1 MPRKWP
7 GALADNVAIVHYVSG
22 AARLASRSLLT
33 SYQGSAEEGNWL
45 PGVMEWQ
52 RGVIVNEEQR
62 RAMDFIAA
70 ANRGG
75 YRPTGRE
82 INQWRRAPAPKPAR
96 KCELLEP
103 EIPAVPE
110 RRVRTSPTALATLI
124 ASQGIYGNAT
134 YDALVKS
141 AFSDINATILQ
152 SVASAIRV
160 PNWLGQAEYDVIPG
174 KPGRPAVYAPDKPP
188 EKFLAHLRRLGWVE
202 RNNSGRYGVTLLG
215 EALLK
220 ADALEESDFEDS
232 SVMVLA
238 AGDQNLGYGQVL
250 GRIADSGDALVV
262 DGYLGAQEL
271 AHILEHTNASR
282 FLIGDKLARGR
293 ITELA
298 IQIRFAPPSS
308 TGAVRE
314 LRKASFHDR
323 YLIGEHKVY
332 TLTAS
337 LNGVGKSSMAVLME
351 MTDVAAR
358 AIRAEVENWW
368 VGGEVVATGLTTEPL
383 TESIGGTGEAEVTET
398 IRLED
403 DRYLHDGCA
412 VRHRTQRAAENC
424 TNGT

>member
-1 MPRKWP
+1 
-7 GALADNVAIVHYVSG
+7 
-22 AARLASRSLLT
+22 
-33 SYQGSAEEGNWL
+33 
-45 PGVMEWQ
+45 ME
-52 RGVIVNEEQR
+52 
-62 RAMDFIAA
+62 FIAA

-82 INQWRRAPAPKPAR
+82 INQWRQAPEPKPAR
-96 KCELLEP
+96 KGELLEP

-110 RRVRTSPTALATLI
+110 RRVRKNPTALSALI
-124 ASQGIYGNAT
+124 ASQGIYRSPA
-134 YDALVKS
+134 YDALVNLSGINAALQGFVS
-141 AFSDINATILQ
+141 AF
-152 SVASAIRV
+152 RV
-160 PNWLGQAEYDVIPG
+160 PNWLGEIEYEVIPG
-174 KPGRPAVYAPDKPP
+174 KPGRPAVYASDKPP

-215 EALLK
+215 QALLK

-250 GRIADSGDALVV
+250 GRIADSGNALVV
-262 DGYLGAQEL
+262 DSYLGAQEL

-282 FLIGDKLARGR
+282 FLIGDKLANGR
-293 ITELA
+293 VAELA
-298 IQIRFAPPSS
+298 IQIKFAPPSS

-351 MTDVAAR
+351 MTEVAAR

-368 VGGEVVATGLTTEPL
+368 KGGELVATGPTTEAL
-383 TESIGGTGEAEVTET
+383 TQSMGGTAEAEVTKT
-398 IRLED
+398 IRFED
-403 DRYLHDGCA
+403 GRYLHDGCA
-412 VRHRTQRAAENC
+412 MHHRTRRAAENC
-424 TNGT
+424 TKGT

>member
-1 MPRKWP
+1 M
-7 GALADNVAIVHYVSG
+7 
-22 AARLASRSLLT
+22 
-33 SYQGSAEEGNWL
+33 
-45 PGVMEWQ
+45 ME
-52 RGVIVNEEQR
+52 
-62 RAMDFIAA
+62 FIAA

-82 INQWRRAPAPKPAR
+82 INQWRRAPGPKPGR
-96 KCELLEP
+96 KGALLEP

-110 RRVRTSPTALATLI
+110 RRVRKTSPAGSSWM
-124 ASQGIYGNAT
+124 ASQGIYRSPAFDVLGR
-134 YDALVKS
+134 S
-141 AFSDINATILQ
+141 AWSGINVPAFQGLFGINAVALQ
-152 SVASAIRV
+152 AIASGFRV
-160 PNWLGQAEYDVIPG
+160 PGWLGNVEYEVIPG
-174 KPGRPAVYAPDKPP
+174 KPGRPAIYAPDKPP
-188 EKFLAHLRRLGWVE
+188 EKFLAHLRRLGWIE

-220 ADALEESDFEDS
+220 ADVLEEADFEDP

-271 AHILEHTNASR
+271 AHILKHTNASR
-282 FLIGDKLARGR
+282 FLIGNKLASSRV
-293 ITELA
+293 TELA
-298 IQIRFAPPSS
+298 VQIGFAPPSS

-368 VGGEVVATGLTTEPL
+368 MGGEVVATGLTTEAL
-383 TESIGGTGEAEVTET
+383 AESMAGTAEAEATKT

-403 DRYLHDGCA
+403 DRYVHDGCT
-412 VRHRTQRAAENC
+412 VRHRTQQAAENC

>member
-1 MPRKWP
+1 
-7 GALADNVAIVHYVSG
+7 
-22 AARLASRSLLT
+22 
-33 SYQGSAEEGNWL
+33 
-45 PGVMEWQ
+45 ME
-52 RGVIVNEEQR
+52 
-62 RAMDFIAA
+62 FIAA

-82 INQWRRAPAPKPAR
+82 INQWRRAPEPKPAC
-96 KCELLEP
+96 KGELLEP

-110 RRVRTSPTALATLI
+110 RRVRKPSPTFSAFM
-124 ASQGIYGNAT
+124 ASQGIYRNPA
-134 YDALVKS
+134 YEALVRS
-141 AFSDINATILQ
+141 AVLGINATAFQ
-152 SVASAIRV
+152 SIAAAFRV
-160 PNWLGQAEYDVIPG
+160 PSWLGSVEGEVIPG

-188 EKFLAHLRRLGWVE
+188 EKFLAHLRRLGWIE

-215 EALLK
+215 QALLK

-232 SVMVLA
+232 SVMVLPA
-238 AGDQNLGYGQVL
+238 RDQNLGYGQVL

-271 AHILEHTNASR
+271 AHILQHTNASR
-282 FLIGDKLARGR
+282 FLIGDKLPIGR
-293 ITELA
+293 VAELA
-298 IQIRFAPPSS
+298 IQIKFAPPSS
-308 TGAVRE
+308 TGTVRE

-358 AIRAEVENWW
+358 AIRAEVEKWW
-368 VGGEVVATGLTTEPL
+368 IDGEVVATGLTTEAL
-383 TESIGGTGEAEVTET
+383 TESMGSTAESEVTKT

-403 DRYLHDGCA
+403 DRYIHDGCA

>member
-1 MPRKWP
+1 MAFP
-7 GALADNVAIVHYVSG
+7 S
-22 AARLASRSLLT
+22 
-33 SYQGSAEEGNWL
+33 
-45 PGVMEWQ
+45 
-52 RGVIVNEEQR
+52 
-62 RAMDFIAA
+62 
-70 ANRGG
+70 
-75 YRPTGRE
+75 
-82 INQWRRAPAPKPAR
+82 
-96 KCELLEP
+96 
-103 EIPAVPE
+103 
-110 RRVRTSPTALATLI
+110 I
-124 ASQGIYGNAT
+124 AS
-134 YDALVKS
+134 
-141 AFSDINATILQ
+141 AF
-152 SVASAIRV
+152 RV
-160 PNWLGQAEYDVIPG
+160 PGLFGNIEYEVIPG

-188 EKFLAHLRRLGWVE
+188 EKFLAHLRRLGWIE

-250 GRIADSGDALVV
+250 GRIADSGNALVV

-271 AHILEHTNASR
+271 AHILEHTEASR
-282 FLIGDKLARGR
+282 FLIGDKLPSGR
-293 ITELA
+293 VTELA
-298 IQIRFAPPSS
+298 ILIKFAPPSS

-351 MTDVAAR
+351 MTDVAGR
-358 AIRAEVENWW
+358 AIRAEVEKWW
-368 VGGEVVATGLTTEPL
+368 IGGDAVATGLTTETL
-383 TESIGGTGEAEVTET
+383 TDSMEGTAETEVTKT
-398 IRLED
+398 IRLD
-403 DRYLHDGCA
+403 DHRYLHDGCS

>member
-1 MPRKWP
+1 M
-7 GALADNVAIVHYVSG
+7 
-22 AARLASRSLLT
+22 
-33 SYQGSAEEGNWL
+33 
-45 PGVMEWQ
+45 
-52 RGVIVNEEQR
+52 IVNQEQR
-62 RAMDFIAA
+62 RAMEFIAA

-82 INQWRRAPAPKPAR
+82 VNQWRRAPDPKPAR
-96 KCELLEP
+96 KGKLLEP
-103 EIPAVPE
+103 EIPTVPE
-110 RRVRTSPTALATLI
+110 RRVRKNPTALSALI
-124 ASQGIYGNAT
+124 AGQGIYRNPA
-134 YDALVKS
+134 YEALIKS
-141 AFSDINATILQ
+141 VGASTWSQALSGINPTVLQ
-152 SVASAIRV
+152 GLANAIRI
-160 PNWLGQAEYDVIPG
+160 PNWLGNVEYEVIPA

-202 RNNSGRYGVTLLG
+202 RNNSGRYGISLLG

-220 ADALEESDFEDS
+220 ADAWEESDFEDS

-282 FLIGDKLARGR
+282 FLIGDKLPSGR

-298 IQIRFAPPSS
+298 IQIQFAPPST

-314 LRKASFHDR
+314 LRKARFHDR

-337 LNGVGKSSMAVLME
+337 LNGVGKSTMAVLME

-368 VGGEVVATGLTTEPL
+368 INGEVVATGITTEAL
-383 TESIGGTGEAEVTET
+383 AQSMVDAAEAEATKA
-398 IRLED
+398 IRLD
-403 DRYLHDGCA
+403 DGRYLHDGCT
-412 VRHRTQRAAENC
+412 VRHRTQQAAENC
-424 TNGT
+424 ANGT

>member
-1 MPRKWP
+1 VWW
-7 GALADNVAIVHYVSG
+7 NV
-22 AARLASRSLLT
+22 
-33 SYQGSAEEGNWL
+33 
-45 PGVMEWQ
+45 
-52 RGVIVNEEQR
+52 GVIVNEEQR
-62 RAMDFIAA
+62 RAMEFIAA

-82 INQWRRAPAPKPAR
+82 INQWRRAPDPKPAR
-96 KCELLEP
+96 KGKLLEP

-110 RRVRTSPTALATLI
+110 RRVRKSPTALSALI
-124 ASQGIYGNAT
+124 AGHGIYQNAT
-134 YDALVKS
+134 DALFKS
-141 AFSDINATILQ
+141 AFSGINATVLQ
-152 SVASAIRV
+152 SIASAIGV
-160 PNWLGQAEYDVIPG
+160 PSWLGDAEYEVIPG

-202 RNNSGRYGVTLLG
+202 RNSSGRYGVTLLG

-220 ADALEESDFEDS
+220 ADALEESEFEDS

-238 AGDQNLGYGQVL
+238 AGDQKLGYGQVL

-282 FLIGDKLARGR
+282 FLIGDKLPSGR
-293 ITELA
+293 VAELA
-298 IQIRFAPPSS
+298 IQIKFAPPSS

-314 LRKASFHDR
+314 LRKADFHDR

-351 MTDVAAR
+351 MTNLAAR

-368 VGGEVVATGLTTEPL
+368 MDAEVVATGPTTEPL
-383 TESIGGTGEAEVTET
+383 TESMEGTAEAEATKI

-412 VRHRTQRAAENC
+412 VRHRTQQAAENC

>member
-1 MPRKWP
+1 
-7 GALADNVAIVHYVSG
+7 
-22 AARLASRSLLT
+22 
-33 SYQGSAEEGNWL
+33 
-45 PGVMEWQ
+45 ME
-52 RGVIVNEEQR
+52 
-62 RAMDFIAA
+62 FIAA

-82 INQWRRAPAPKPAR
+82 INQWRRAPEPKSAR
-96 KCELLEP
+96 KGELLEP

-110 RRVRTSPTALATLI
+110 RRVRKISPAFSALI
-124 ASQGIYGNAT
+124 ANQGIYQYPA
-134 YDALVKS
+134 YDALVRSGFLGINAAALQSIAS
-141 AFSDINATILQ
+141 AF
-152 SVASAIRV
+152 RV
-160 PNWLGQAEYDVIPG
+160 PSWLGNIEYEMVPG
-174 KPGRPAVYAPDKPP
+174 QSGRPAVYAPDKPP
-188 EKFLAHLRRLGWVE
+188 EKFLAHLRRLGWIE

-220 ADALEESDFEDS
+220 ADALEESEFEDS

-262 DGYLGAQEL
+262 DGYLGTREL
-271 AHILEHTNASR
+271 AHILQHTNASR
-282 FLIGDKLARGR
+282 FLIGDKLPSGR
-293 ITELA
+293 VTELA
-298 IQIRFAPPSS
+298 IQIKFAPPSS

-314 LRKASFHDR
+314 LRKAGFHDR

-368 VGGEVVATGLTTEPL
+368 IDGEVVATGLTTEAL
-383 TESIGGTGEAEVTET
+383 TESMGGTAETEVAKK
-398 IRLED
+398 IWLED

-424 TNGT
+424 TSGT

>member
-1 MPRKWP
+1 
-7 GALADNVAIVHYVSG
+7 
-22 AARLASRSLLT
+22 
-33 SYQGSAEEGNWL
+33 
-45 PGVMEWQ
+45 
-52 RGVIVNEEQR
+52 VIINEEQR
-62 RAMDFIAA
+62 RAMEFIAA

-82 INQWRRAPAPKPAR
+82 INQWRRAPEPKPAR
-96 KCELLEP
+96 RGELLEP

-110 RRVRTSPTALATLI
+110 RRVRKSPTALSGLI
-124 ASQGIYGNAT
+124 ASQGIYRNPA

-141 AFSDINATILQ
+141 ALSGINATVLQ
-152 SVASAIRV
+152 GIASAIRV
-160 PNWLGQAEYDVIPG
+160 PNWLGYVEYEVIPG
-174 KPGRPAVYAPDKPP
+174 KPGRPAVYAPDNPP
-188 EKFLAHLRRLGWVE
+188 EKFLAHLRRLGWIE
-202 RNNSGRYGVTLLG
+202 RNNSGRYGITLLG

-220 ADALEESDFEDS
+220 ADALEESDLEDS

-250 GRIADSGDALVV
+250 GRIADSGNALVV
-262 DGYLGAQEL
+262 DGYLGTQEL

-282 FLIGDKLARGR
+282 FLIGDKLASGR
-293 ITELA
+293 VTELA

-314 LRKASFHDR
+314 LRRSSFHDR

-368 VGGEVVATGLTTEPL
+368 EGGELVAIGQTTEAL
-383 TESIGGTGEAEVTET
+383 TESMGGTAEAEVTKT
-398 IRLED
+398 IRFED
-403 DRYLHDGCA
+403 GRYFHDGCA
-412 VRHRTQRAAENC
+412 MRHRTQRAAENC
-424 TNGT
+424 TKGT